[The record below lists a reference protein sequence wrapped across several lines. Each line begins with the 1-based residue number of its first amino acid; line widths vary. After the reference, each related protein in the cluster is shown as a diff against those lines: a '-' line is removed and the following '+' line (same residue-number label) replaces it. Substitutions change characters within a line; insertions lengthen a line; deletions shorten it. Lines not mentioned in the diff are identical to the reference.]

1 MFIHRFSAWRK
12 WSWKNTK
19 RQTIVD
25 LKETKKN
32 SNICIRS
39 WHISRSWFTILIRV
53 AVQTK
58 SYQSQLTTKVPA
70 AGRIITKFCKPLA
83 SKLDDDDNDKKIKIF
98 FELYIFCCYYTASTK
113 KNKALPNVEKK
124 IILLFLKKSDGILK
138 KKFIVMCVVLSWK
151 KIIPQKLSIFLIW
164 FPQEKYAVWWHQE
177 KADKI
182 RRIKVCPSLEEEKKN
197 LTLKFIQCI
206 TYYPLWR
213 RKVSPKKKIN
223 WKDFSVL

>member
-83 SKLDDDDNDKKIKIF
+83 RKLDDDDNDKKIKIF
-98 FELYIFCCYYTASTK
+98 FELYIFCCYYIASTK

-151 KIIPQKLSIFLIW
+151 KNHPQKIINFPNLIS
-164 FPQEKYAVWWHQE
+164 PR
-177 KADKI
+177 KI
-182 RRIKVCPSLEEEKKN
+182 CCLMTP
-197 LTLKFIQCI
+197 
-206 TYYPLWR
+206 
-213 RKVSPKKKIN
+213 RKSR
-223 WKDFSVL
+223 